1 MTAVADLLDYG
12 GEASATI
19 YLELTL
25 DELVLLQTI
34 TN

>member
-1 MTAVADLLDYG
+1 MTAVAGLQDYG
-12 GEASATI
+12 GEDSATI
-19 YLELTL
+19 DLELTL

>member
-1 MTAVADLLDYG
+1 MTTVVGLQDYG

-19 YLELTL
+19 DLELTL

>member
-1 MTAVADLLDYG
+1 MTAVAGLQDYG

-19 YLELTL
+19 DLELTL

-34 TN
+34 AN